1 MMRAKKHMLSL
12 IISIVFLSLPF
23 TAQSK
28 IVMNGF
34 FYFLLVDE
42 NGQDKAV
49 PMSYPLKHGQLY
61 KIVVKPW
68 QKTYFLVYQVS
79 PKEIRRISVSYR
91 KDYGA
96 FQFPA
101 GDAYLRYNTTTTTN
115 RILWVGLPKDPTNHK
130 KKTPPLPR
138 PLKEDANPNAQ
149 ILEAPAGAG
158 EFRRMT
164 WPLSWVFDF
173 LQLTQK

>member
-1 MMRAKKHMLSL
+1 MHIKKRFLFL
-12 IISIVFLSLPF
+12 IIGFIFFSLPSA
-23 TAQSK
+23 AQSK

-42 NGQDKAV
+42 HGQDKAV
-49 PMSYPLKHGQLY
+49 PMSYALKHGQLY
-61 KIVVKPW
+61 KILVKPW
-68 QKTYFLVYQVS
+68 QKTYFLAYQIS
-79 PKEIRRISVSYR
+79 PKEIQRISVSYR

-101 GDAYLRYNTTTTTN
+101 GDAYLRYNAILSTN
-115 RILWVGLPKDPTNHK
+115 RILWIGLPKDPTSSQ
-130 KKTPPLPR
+130 KKTPPPPQ
-138 PLKEDANPNAQ
+138 PLKEEVTPAQ
-149 ILEAPAGAG
+149 TLEAPAGAG

-173 LQLTQK
+173 LQLTKK